1 MEDAVKRLTL
11 LAVALAALVGC
22 QSAPRDTVTQFSTID
37 AVLAGDYD
45 GHVTLRELRRHGDFG
60 IGTFDALDGEMV
72 LLDGVFY
79 QVRADGVV
87 SRPPDSATS
96 PFASVVSF
104 HPDREV
110 RIAQPTDFAALRGL
124 VDAAIPNL
132 NNFCAVKVVGRFASV
147 KVRSVPAQKKPY
159 PPLVEVTKNQPVF
172 VGEHISGTLIGFRTP
187 DFGKGVN
194 VPGYHVHFLSD
205 DRAVGGHVLDFK
217 LEEGTVYLDYCS
229 KLALI
234 LPEGGDFGKINLGVD
249 RSKELE
255 KAEK

>member
-1 MEDAVKRLTL
+1 ML
-11 LAVALAALVGC
+11 LAVTLSALLGC

-37 AVLAGDYD
+37 AILAGDYD
-45 GHVTLRELRRHGDFG
+45 GHVTLGELRKHGDFG
-60 IGTFDALDGEMV
+60 IGTFNALDGELV

-79 QVRADGVV
+79 QVRGDGVV
-87 SRPPDSATS
+87 TRPDDFVTS
-96 PFASVVSF
+96 PFASVVSL

-110 RIAQPTDFAALRGL
+110 RVTQPTDFAALQKL
-124 VDAAIPNL
+124 TDAAIPNL
-132 NNFCAVKVVGRFASV
+132 NNFCAVKVVGRFSSV
-147 KVRSVPAQKKPY
+147 KIRSVPAQKKPY
-159 PPLVEVTKNQPVF
+159 PPLVEVTKNQSVF
-172 VGEHISGTLIGFRTP
+172 MGENISGTLVGFRTP

-194 VPGYHVHFLSD
+194 VPGYHIHFLSD

-217 LEEGTVYLDYCS
+217 MEEGTIYLDYCS

-234 LPEGGDFGKINLGVD
+234 LPESGDFGKINLGVD